1 MKKKYIAP
9 YSKEIKLD
17 ELMDDGFGETL
28 PSASYGENH
37 TVDAKPMGLGN
48 KKPRKPAPDNG
59 YDDLWDDDQWH
70 TNLWDDMMWK

>member
-17 ELMDDGFGETL
+17 ELMDHTEPLYYSL
-28 PSASYGENH
+28 PGENH

-48 KKPRKPAPDNG
+48 KKSRKPAPDNG